1 MQRSLLPIV
10 NKCHTNEPMKDN
22 QNYVAASA
30 SGFAYFFGCRVSEYQ
45 IESTKCCIYRR
56 DESVRTGKIR
66 IATLKFSKVLTDVFL
81 SFEACSKSFKFVA
94 TCMIQIRSDS
104 KCFRFCH

>member
-45 IESTKCCIYRR
+45 IESTKCCIYRW

-94 TCMIQIRSDS
+94 TCMI
-104 KCFRFCH
+104 